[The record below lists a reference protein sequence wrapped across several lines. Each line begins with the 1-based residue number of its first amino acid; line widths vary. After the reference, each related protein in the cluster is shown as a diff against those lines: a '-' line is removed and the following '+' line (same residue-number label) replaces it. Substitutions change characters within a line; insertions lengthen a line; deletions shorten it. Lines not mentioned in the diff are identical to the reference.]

1 MTKHFLVSTAAA
13 ALIVGTGFAYAQGTG
28 MSQGAGGGSAAS
40 QSAPSTSGAVDRN
53 VPSPSSDMQ
62 AKPTDSYEKSPH
74 ENRGARSDMDHDR
87 SNSMRS
93 QSSDPSKSEK
103 NMRSED
109 RNRKDEDRN
118 QRAED
123 RDGKSKDRD
132 RNSAERSGKDSDS
145 SKSAGDSNRK
155 STTTTGQASAGAKLS
170 TEQRSKITTVI
181 RNEKVQPVTN
191 VNFSIAVG
199 TRVPRT
205 VNFYPLPMAIVD
217 IYPAWSGYQF
227 FLVRNEIVVVD
238 PHTLEIVAVLDA

>member
-1 MTKHFLVSTAAA
+1 MTKHFLVSTAAV
-13 ALIVGTGFAYAQGTG
+13 ALIVGTGFDYAQGTG
-28 MSQGAGGGSAAS
+28 MSQGAGGGAAS
-40 QSAPSTSGAVDRN
+40 QSAPSTSGSTDRN
-53 VPSPSSDMQ
+53 VPSPSSYMQ
-62 AKPTDSYEKSPH
+62 MKPTDSYEKTPH

-87 SNSMRS
+87 SDSMQS
-93 QSSDPSKSEK
+93 QSSDPGKSEK

-118 QRAED
+118 QRTQD
-123 RDGKSKDRD
+123 RDGKSMDRD

-145 SKSAGDSNRK
+145 SKSAVDGNRK
-155 STTTTGQASAGAKLS
+155 SNTTTGQAGSGAKLP
-170 TEQRSKITTVI
+170 TEQRSKITTVL
-181 RNEKVQPVTN
+181 RKEKVQPVTN

-205 VNFYPLPMAIVD
+205 VNFYPLPTAIVE

-227 FLVRNEIVVVD
+227 FLVGDEIVVVD

>member
-1 MTKHFLVSTAAA
+1 
-13 ALIVGTGFAYAQGTG
+13 
-28 MSQGAGGGSAAS
+28 
-40 QSAPSTSGAVDRN
+40 
-53 VPSPSSDMQ
+53 
-62 AKPTDSYEKSPH
+62 
-74 ENRGARSDMDHDR
+74 
-87 SNSMRS
+87 MRS

-109 RNRKDEDRN
+109 RNRKDEN

-123 RDGKSKDRD
+123 RDGKSRDRD
-132 RNSAERSGKDSDS
+132 RNSAERTGRDSDS
-145 SKSAGDSNRK
+145 SKNAGDSSRK
-155 STTTTGQASAGAKLS
+155 STTTTGQAGSGAKLS

-181 RNEKVQPVTN
+181 RNERVQPVTN

-205 VNFYPLPMAIVD
+205 VNFYPLPTAIVD

-238 PHTLEIVAVLDA
+238 PHTLEIVAILDA

>member
-1 MTKHFLVSTAAA
+1 
-13 ALIVGTGFAYAQGTG
+13 
-28 MSQGAGGGSAAS
+28 
-40 QSAPSTSGAVDRN
+40 
-53 VPSPSSDMQ
+53 
-62 AKPTDSYEKSPH
+62 
-74 ENRGARSDMDHDR
+74 
-87 SNSMRS
+87 MRS
-93 QSSDPSKSEK
+93 QSSDPGKSEK

-132 RNSAERSGKDSDS
+132 RNSAERSGRDSDS

-155 STTTTGQASAGAKLS
+155 STTTTGQAGSGAKLS

-181 RNEKVQPVTN
+181 RNERVQPVTN

-205 VNFYPLPMAIVD
+205 VNFYPLPTAIVE
-217 IYPAWSGYQF
+217 IYPAWGGYQF

>member
-13 ALIVGTGFAYAQGTG
+13 ALIAGTGFAYAQG
-28 MSQGAGGGSAAS
+28 MSQGASGGSAAS
-40 QSAPSTSGAVDRN
+40 QSAPSTSGSADRN
-53 VPSPSSDMQ
+53 VPSSSSDMQ
-62 AKPTDSYEKSPH
+62 AKPTDSYEKTPH

-87 SNSMRS
+87 SKSMRS

-132 RNSAERSGKDSDS
+132 RNSAERSGRDSDS

-155 STTTTGQASAGAKLS
+155 STTTTGQASSGAKLS
-170 TEQRSKITTVI
+170 TEQRSNITTVI
-181 RNEKVQPVTN
+181 RNERVQPVTN

-205 VNFYPLPMAIVD
+205 VNF
-217 IYPAWSGYQF
+217 
-227 FLVRNEIVVVD
+227 
-238 PHTLEIVAVLDA
+238 

>member
-28 MSQGAGGGSAAS
+28 MGQGAGGGAAS
-40 QSAPSTSGAVDRN
+40 QSAPSTSGSADRN
-53 VPSPSSDMQ
+53 MPSPSSDMQ
-62 AKPTDSYEKSPH
+62 AKPDSYEKTPH

-93 QSSDPSKSEK
+93 QSSDPGKSEK

-118 QRAED
+118 QRTED
-123 RDGKSKDRD
+123 RDGKSMDRD

-145 SKSAGDSNRK
+145 SKSAVDSNRK
-155 STTTTGQASAGAKLS
+155 SNTTTGQAGSGAKLS
-170 TEQRSKITTVI
+170 TEQRSKITTVL
-181 RNEKVQPVTN
+181 RKEKVQPVTN

-205 VNFYPLPMAIVD
+205 VNFYPLPTTIVE

-227 FLVRNEIVVVD
+227 FLVGDEIVVVD

>member
-1 MTKHFLVSTAAA
+1 
-13 ALIVGTGFAYAQGTG
+13 
-28 MSQGAGGGSAAS
+28 
-40 QSAPSTSGAVDRN
+40 
-53 VPSPSSDMQ
+53 
-62 AKPTDSYEKSPH
+62 
-74 ENRGARSDMDHDR
+74 MDHDR

-93 QSSDPSKSEK
+93 QSSDPGKSEK

-109 RNRKDEDRN
+109 RNRKDDRN

-132 RNSAERSGKDSDS
+132 RNSAERTGRDSDS

-155 STTTTGQASAGAKLS
+155 STTTTGQASSGAKLS
-170 TEQRSKITTVI
+170 TEQPSKITTVI
-181 RNEKVQPVTN
+181 RNERVQPVTN

-205 VNFYPLPMAIVD
+205 VNFYPLPTAIVD

-238 PHTLEIVAVLDA
+238 PRTLEIVAVLDA